1 MHKIKLNNLNTGNN
15 KMKTQLRKTAL
26 SLAVMAGIGASGAA
40 FANETSSA
48 VKGQIVGPQG
58 NPATGTTV
66 TIMHLPSGSTK
77 VTTVNDAGFFSAK
90 GLRVGGP
97 YQIIVDS
104 TTFEDQLIEN
114 VYLSLG
120 KEYPVN
126 VQLNSPSN
134 IEQIVVTGSP
144 VTMNSGG
151 TGPAT
156 HFSLADL
163 QSKPAINRDLK
174 DIVRA
179 DPRIYVDESRSGAI
193 QCAGGNPRFNS
204 LTVDG
209 VRMNDNF
216 GLNSNGYP
224 TERMPFSFDS
234 IAQVAVELAP
244 FDVQYG
250 GFTSCNINAVTKSG
264 TNEIKGGLFLDYT
277 SDALSGDKIEGNK
290 QDLGSYDEKR
300 YGFNVGMPLIEDT
313 LFLFTSYEKL
323 EGAQVFEYSP
333 LANGK
338 ITQAEVDNIISLT
351 KELYDYDP
359 GYMIPSMPVEDE
371 KLLVKLD
378 WNINDMHR
386 ATFVYNWNDGYSMS
400 PSDGGSSRLSLSNHF
415 YERGAELNSYVAT
428 VYSDW
433 TNDFSTEVRVG
444 YSKLDNRQISVDAD
458 SGFGELQVQTKNGV
472 TVYMGPDDSR
482 QANKLKYDN
491 LSLKLSG
498 TYYLD
503 EHEITFGYEMEELD
517 VFNMFIQHNEGEHRF
532 LNSRDGNTSGVEFFE
547 QGIARVY
554 YGNAKSHN
562 PVDAAGEFKYAL
574 NTLYVQDK
582 FDLVDYDIT
591 ITAGVRYDW
600 YTSNDVPEYNKTFKE
615 RFVDTGIYDHT
626 NQQNLDGV
634 DLFQPR
640 LGFNWI
646 YNDQLELRGGIG
658 LYSGGNP
665 NVWLSNSYSNDGIR
679 NLQYNIK
686 NMQLRGEGA
695 VPFVNGG
702 QAGFDIPQELYDLV
716 SNGSADSS
724 TNVTDGDFEI
734 PSEWKFSLG
743 ATYIT
748 EDDYV
753 FTADYLYTD
762 KRDSA
767 VIYNLALVKSDTAPD
782 GRPIYS
788 DALHPRNSDFL
799 LTNVKGDDAYS
810 HIWSFGMN
818 KAFDNG
824 IDLALSYAYTVS
836 KDIHPMTSSVAFSN
850 YHGFATEDAQ
860 NPNLATSNYE
870 IPHRFTLSL
879 SYTTQLIEGLDTKFS
894 LFGQASQTNPYS
906 YTFDKKT
913 NMFGFVGSSRDL
925 LYVPEVGDAKV
936 VYADKFDKAAFDSW
950 VEREG
955 LNRGEIMNRNS
966 VDGDWWTTFD
976 LKVEQEFGGFADGH
990 KGSAFFVLK
999 NVGNFLNDDWGV
1011 LYKGDPMQNAVT
1023 AKINDRGQYE
1033 FQAFNNPSGTD
1044 FEIRPSLWE
1053 IRLGVKY
1060 DF

>member
-1 MHKIKLNNLNTGNN
+1 
-15 KMKTQLRKTAL
+15 MKTQLRKTAL
-26 SLAVMAGIGASGAA
+26 SLAVIAGIGASGAA

-66 TIMHLPSGSTK
+66 TIMHLPTGSTK
-77 VTTVNDAGFFSAK
+77 VATVNDAGYFTAK

-104 TTFEDQLIEN
+104 TKFEDQLIEN
-114 VYLSLG
+114 VYLTLG
-120 KEYPVN
+120 SEYPVN
-126 VQLNSPSN
+126 VQLKAPSD
-134 IEQIVVTGSP
+134 IEQIVVTGRPIS
-144 VTMNSGG
+144 MNSGG

-163 QSKPAINRDLK
+163 QNKPAVNRDLK

-234 IAQVAVELAP
+234 IDQVVVELAP

-264 TNEIKGGLFLDYT
+264 SNEIKGGLFLDYT
-277 SDALSGDKIEGNK
+277 SDSLSGDKIEGKK
-290 QDLGSYDEKR
+290 QALGSYDEKR
-300 YGFNVGMPLIEDT
+300 YGFNVGLPLVEDT

-333 LANGK
+333 FANGK
-338 ITQAEVDNIISLT
+338 ITQAEIDEIVAIT
-351 KELYDYDP
+351 KEKYDYDP

-386 ATFVYNWNDGYSMS
+386 ATFVYNWNDGFSMS
-400 PSDGGSSRLSLSNHF
+400 ASDGGSSRLSLSNHF

-433 TNDFSTEVRVG
+433 TDDFSTEVRVG
-444 YSKLDNRQISVDAD
+444 YSKLDNRQLSVDRA
-458 SGFGELQVQTKNGV
+458 SGFGEFQVETANGV

-491 LSLKLSG
+491 LSLKLGG

-517 VFNMFIQHNEGEHRF
+517 VFNMFVQHNEGEHRF
-532 LNSRDGNTSGVEFFE
+532 LNSRDGSVSGVEYYK
-547 QGIARVY
+547 QGLARVY

-582 FDLVDYDIT
+582 FDLEDYDVT
-591 ITAGVRYDW
+591 ITAGLRYDW
-600 YTSNDVPEYNKTFKE
+600 YTSNDLPTHNQNFEN
-615 RFVDTGIYDHT
+615 RFGFS
-626 NQQNLDGV
+626 NAQNLDGV
-634 DLFQPR
+634 SLLQPR
-640 LGFNWI
+640 LGFNWV
-646 YNDQLELRGGIG
+646 YDDQLELRGGIG

-665 NVWLSNSYSNDGIR
+665 NVWISNSYSNDGVLNI
-679 NLQYNIK
+679 QKNIK
-686 NMQLRGEGA
+686 NMQLLGPDA
-695 VPFVNGG
+695 VAFVDGG
-702 QAGFDIPQELYDLV
+702 KAGYAIPQELYDV
-716 SNGSADSS
+716 ISAGVTDDN
-724 TNVTDGDFEI
+724 TNVTDPDFEI
-734 PSEWKFSLG
+734 PSEWKLSLG
-743 ATYIT
+743 ATYVT
-748 EDDYV
+748 QDDYI

-762 KRDSA
+762 KRNSA
-767 VIYNLALVKSDTAPD
+767 YVSNLTLAKSGVAPD

-788 DALHPRNSDFL
+788 DDLHRGKSDL
-799 LTNVKGDDAYS
+799 MLTNVKGDDAYS
-810 HIWSFGMN
+810 HILSFGMN
-818 KAFDNG
+818 KSFDNG
-824 IDLALSYAYTVS
+824 LDVALSYAYTVS

-850 YHGFATEDAQ
+850 YHGIATANSQ
-860 NPNLATSNYE
+860 APNLTTSNYE

-906 YTFDKKT
+906 YVFDNT
-913 NMFGFVGSSRDL
+913 HMFGYADTARDL
-925 LYVPEVGDAKV
+925 LYVPEENDERV
-936 VYADKFDKAAFDSW
+936 VYADGFDKAAFDSW
-950 VEREG
+950 VAQEG
-955 LNRGEIMNRNS
+955 LKRGEITNRNS
-966 VDGDWWTTFD
+966 VDGAWWTTFD
-976 LKVEQEFGGFADGH
+976 LKVEQDFGGFVDGH
-990 KGSAFFVLK
+990 KGSAFFVIK

-1011 LYKGDPMQNAVT
+1011 LYKGDPMQDAVT
-1023 AKINDRGQYE
+1023 AKINDLGQYE
-1033 FQAFNNPSGTD
+1033 FVKFNNPSGTD

-1053 IRLGVKY
+1053 IRIGVKY